1 MTSAIMTQERSAL
14 RMSQHQSAMLYF
26 VEYHFLADCVKAFY
40 CD

>member
-14 RMSQHQSAMLYF
+14 LYF
-26 VEYHFLADCVKAFY
+26 VEHHFLADCVKAFY